1 MFAGVSLGGPR
12 SLTSAQRAKLVVS
25 AAFQWCAMAPIR
37 QNMRLTLRFWRGL
50 SSMSM
55 QAESLEILEKA
66 SVAPAQARAIVRAIE
81 IEIAGARDTLAT
93 RHDVLALAQQIG
105 GLRGEIAQVAT
116 SLRSEMAQLATS
128 LRSEMAQLATSL
140 RSEVAELETRLRSEM
155 AQLAT
160 RDELAKLGGELHAE
174 IHRAVSG
181 ATRQMYMALLGHM
194 AMTLGFI
201 YFLIT
206 QLR

>member
-1 MFAGVSLGGPR
+1 MP
-12 SLTSAQRAKLVVS
+12 
-25 AAFQWCAMAPIR
+25 
-37 QNMRLTLRFWRGL
+37 
-50 SSMSM
+50 M
-55 QAESLEILEKA
+55 QAESLEILEEA

-81 IEIAGARDTLAT
+81 IEIAGAKDTLAT
-93 RHDVLALAQQIG
+93 KQDFLALRQEIER
-105 GLRGEIAQVAT
+105 LRSEMAQVAT
-116 SLRSEMAQLATS
+116 QLRSEMAQLAT
-128 LRSEMAQLATSL
+128 Q
-140 RSEVAELETRLRSEM
+140 LRSEM

-160 RDELAKLGGELHAE
+160 RAELAKLGGELHAE